1 MQELIKTG
9 ARSTLMEQRGAM
21 EYGLREVAALAASG
35 AVGALLIYGYQKWI
49 KQ

>member
-1 MQELIKTG
+1 
-9 ARSTLMEQRGAM
+9 M

-35 AVGALLIYGYQKWI
+35 AVGALLLYAYQKWI